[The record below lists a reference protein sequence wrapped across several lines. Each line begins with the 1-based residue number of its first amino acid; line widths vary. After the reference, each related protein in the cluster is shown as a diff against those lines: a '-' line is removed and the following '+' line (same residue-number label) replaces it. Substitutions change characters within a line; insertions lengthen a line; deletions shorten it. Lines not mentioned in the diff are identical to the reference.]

1 MLDEINQL
9 SEAQF
14 IARFG
19 FLFDHSPWVM
29 ARAARHRPFADIT
42 AMRAAMLAVLTNASE
57 AELLTLLRAHPRLAD
72 KVTQEKE
79 LTQESRQEQASVGLD
94 RLSREDY
101 ARFNALNT
109 AYDLKFG
116 FPFIICVRSVD
127 KDRILAAMAQ
137 RLENTREAEFAA
149 AVTEIGKI
157 VELRLADTLTEE
169 AK

>member
-1 MLDEINQL
+1 MLDVINRL
-9 SEAQF
+9 SDAEF
-14 IARFG
+14 VTRFG
-19 FLFDHSPWVM
+19 FLFDHSPWVV

-42 AMRAAMLAVLTNASE
+42 AMRAALSAVLTSASE
-57 AELLTLLRAHPRLAD
+57 AELLALLRAHPRLAD
-72 KVTQEKE
+72 KVAQEKE

-127 KDRILAAMAQ
+127 KDRILAAMAK
-137 RLENTREAEFAA
+137 RFDNTRETEFAV
-149 AVTEIGKI
+149 AVAEIVKI
-157 VELRLADTLTEE
+157 VELRLTDTLMER
-169 AK
+169 AN